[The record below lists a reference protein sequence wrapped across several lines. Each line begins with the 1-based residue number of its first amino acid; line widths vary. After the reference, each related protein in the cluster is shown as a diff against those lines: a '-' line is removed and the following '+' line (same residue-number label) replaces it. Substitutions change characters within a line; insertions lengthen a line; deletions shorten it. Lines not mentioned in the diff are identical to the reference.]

1 MLEGW
6 ERGVAHKLRYGNI
19 ESEMS
24 LRHPDGD
31 ILMAVRDTRVQFGEV
46 RARAM
51 NVGATDVQVV
61 I

>member
-6 ERGVAHKLRYGNI
+6 ERGVAHKLRCGNI

-24 LRHPDGD
+24 LRHPGGY
-31 ILMAVRDTRVQFGEV
+31 MRVWFGEV
-46 RARAM
+46 RARAV
-51 NVGATDVQVV
+51 NAGVTDVQVA

>member
-6 ERGVAHKLRYGNI
+6 ERGVAHKRRCGNT

-24 LRHPDGD
+24 LRHPDGV
-31 ILMAVRDTRVQFGEV
+31 ILLAVGDMRVQFGEV

-51 NVGATDVQVV
+51 NVGVTDVQVV